1 MTTSKKRV
9 YCLYRVSTT
18 GQVEKDD
25 IPMQKQECRNFAAQ
39 QGWEIVNELSEKG
52 VSGFKVSAKDRD
64 AMQEIQKDAALGKFD
79 ILLVFMFDRLGRRD
93 DETPF
98 VVEWFVR
105 NGIEVWSTVEGEQ
118 RFDNHVDKL
127 MNYIRY
133 WQASGES
140 IKTSIRTKTRLG
152 QIVQEGRY
160 RGGSVPFGYRL
171 EKQGRLNKKNHELNE
186 IVVDEEEAA
195 TVRKMFELYVCKGY
209 GSQRICTYLHEHGVV
224 SRGGKNF
231 VNCTVQRILKNITYL
246 GILKNGEVQSK
257 IFPELQIIDQHTFD
271 MAQKINQ
278 QRSAAFEERNIP
290 LNTKGSALL
299 SGNIFCGHCGAR
311 LTLTTNGKKYH
322 RKDGGVTVTP
332 KMRYV
337 CYNKTRHPGACNGQT
352 GYTASKLDG
361 MIDEIVKA
369 IFKKIKDIPADTLLV
384 ARQNE
389 LDDERR
395 GELLRAKANLKAAIA
410 EVEEY
415 EAETLKVIRGT
426 SQLDSALL
434 SKLYNEAK
442 EKVAAAQD
450 AVAYME
456 HELENISQRNAKM
469 RQEYADILSWSE
481 IYEYS
486 EIEVKKMIVCQ
497 LIKAIRVSRDYTLE
511 IELSIACEQFTGV
524 GAMDNALPF
533 RIAEQEKTA

>member
-1 MTTSKKRV
+1 MTTNQKRV

-25 IPMQKQECRNFAAQ
+25 IPMQKQECRAFAAR

-52 VSGFKVSAKDRD
+52 ISGFKVSAKDRD
-64 AMQEIQKDAALGKFD
+64 AMQEIQRDATLGKFD

-160 RGGSVPFGYRL
+160 RGGGVPFGYRL

-186 IVVDEEEAA
+186 IVVDDGEAA
-195 TVRKMFELYVCKGY
+195 TIRKIFELYVCKGY
-209 GSQRICTYLHEHGVV
+209 GSQRICGYLNEQGVV
-224 SRGGKNF
+224 SREGKNF
-231 VNCTVQRILKNITYL
+231 VNCTVQRILKNVTYL
-246 GILKNGEVQSK
+246 GILKSGETQSE
-257 IFPELQIIDQHTFD
+257 IFPELQIIDPHTFD
-271 MAQKINQ
+271 MAQKIME
-278 QRSAAFEERNIP
+278 QRSAAFQERNIP
-290 LNTKGSALL
+290 LNTKGSTLL
-299 SGNIFCGHCGAR
+299 SGNVFCGHCGAR
-311 LTLTTNGKKYH
+311 LTLTTNGKKYL
-322 RKDGGVTVTP
+322 RKDGCVTVTP
-332 KMRYV
+332 KVRYV
-337 CYNKTRHPGACNGQT
+337 CYNKTRHPGECDGQT
-352 GYTASKLDG
+352 GYTAKKLDG
-361 MIDEIVKA
+361 MVNEIVKG
-369 IFKKIKDIPADTLLV
+369 IFEQIKDMPADDLLFS
-384 ARQNE
+384 RQCE
-389 LDDERR
+389 IETECR
-395 GELLRAKANLKAAIA
+395 GELLRAKSGLKAATA

-426 SQLDSALL
+426 SRLDSVLL

-442 EKVAAAQD
+442 ERAETAQS
-450 AVAYME
+450 AVSHLE
-456 HELENISQRNAKM
+456 HELEHLCQRNEKM
-469 RQEYADILSWSE
+469 QQEYADILSWSE
-481 IYEYS
+481 LCERS
-486 EIEVKKMIVCQ
+486 ELDVKKMILCH
-497 LIKAIRVSRDYTLE
+497 LIKAIRVSRDYRLE
-511 IELSIACEQFTGV
+511 IELTLACEQFDRRTV
-524 GAMDNALPF
+524 QDHN
-533 RIAEQEKTA
+533 EKTA